1 MQLSIVSTLYQ
12 SAPHLEEFYTRI
24 SAAASAITDDYEVI
38 LVNDGSPDE
47 SLELAV
53 SLYEKDDKVR
63 VIDLSRNFG
72 HHKSMMTGLAHARG
86 ALVFLIDCDLEEDP
100 ELLNEFHQHIIS
112 SHADVVFGFQPK
124 RKGNAFERITGTMF
138 YKLLNVLSSY
148 PVPENLLTVR
158 LMTQRYVASLIQHL
172 DRELWGAGLWAITGF
187 KQVPHAV
194 SKHDKGSSTYT
205 LRRKI
210 SELVSAITASSSK
223 PLVFIFYLGC
233 AIIVLSSI
241 AALALIIRRIFFGAL
256 LAGWASLIVS
266 VWLLGGLILFCLGII
281 GIYLSKIFMETKRRP
296 YTIIRQVYER
306 PGESAYELQQHS
318 GKRGA
323 VLYGESHDVWPH
335 R

>member
-1 MQLSIVSTLYQ
+1 MQLSIVSTLYH
-12 SAPHLEEFYTRI
+12 SAPHLEEFYSRI

-86 ALVFLIDCDLEEDP
+86 ALVFLIDCDLEEEP
-100 ELLNEFHQHIIS
+100 ELLNEFHQHIKAS
-112 SHADVVFGFQPK
+112 GADVIYGVQQK
-124 RKGNAFERITGTMF
+124 RKGKFFERITGRIF

-148 PVPENLLTVR
+148 PVPTNLVTVR
-158 LMTQRYVASLIQHL
+158 LMTQRYVASLTQHM
-172 DRELWGAGLWAITGF
+172 DREIFLAGLWVITGF
-187 KQVPHAV
+187 KQVAV
-194 SKHDKGSSTYT
+194 PVRKHSKGSSAYT
-205 LRRKI
+205 LRRKF

-233 AIIVLSSI
+233 IIVLLSSG
-241 AALALIIRRIFFGAL
+241 AATTLIVRRVFFGAM
-256 LAGWASLIVS
+256 LAGWPSLIVS

-296 YTIIRQVYER
+296 YTIIRAVHER
-306 PGESAYELQQHS
+306 RALSPSGHNSGLDSELYQRVGPDIS
-318 GKRGA
+318 DPR
-323 VLYGESHDVWPH
+323 
-335 R
+335 